1 MDPSARWRLIAITAE
16 NIRGFLAG
24 KPVNVVNAVLL
35 TQCYG
40 PGKATYKRS

>member
-35 TQCYG
+35 TQYYG